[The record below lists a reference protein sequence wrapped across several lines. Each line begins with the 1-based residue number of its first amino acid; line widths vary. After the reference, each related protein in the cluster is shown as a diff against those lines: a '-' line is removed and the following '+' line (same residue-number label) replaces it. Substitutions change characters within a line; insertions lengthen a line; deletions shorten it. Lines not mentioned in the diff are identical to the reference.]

1 MDETHSLLLVDDDAR
16 LTDLVSRYLKE
27 HGYRVREVANLAGM
41 RRALAEKH
49 FDLILLDAGLPDGDG
64 IRACQQLR
72 SEGIETP
79 IVLLTARGDE
89 IDRVLGLEF
98 GADDYLSKPVSP
110 RELLA
115 RIRARLRRAQPVGAA
130 PRLAAE
136 PIRFGNFRLDL
147 EQRLLFQADE
157 QLRLTSGEF
166 AILAALAEHAGR
178 PLTRDHLM
186 NLARGEDYSSADR
199 SIDVMV
205 SRLRKLIEDDSRN
218 PRYLQT
224 VWGVGYVLVLSGE
237 KR

>member
-1 MDETHSLLLVDDDAR
+1 MDDSHSLLLVDDDAR

-72 SEGIETP
+72 SEGVETP

-98 GADDYLSKPVSP
+98 GADDYLAKPVSP

-115 RIRARLRRAQPVGAA
+115 RIRARLRRTQPAGAA

-136 PIRFGNFRLDL
+136 PIRFGQFRLDL
-147 EQRLLFQADE
+147 EQRLLFRDTE
-157 QLRLTSGEF
+157 QLKLTSGEF

>member
-16 LTDLVSRYLKE
+16 LTDLVARYLKE
-27 HGYRVREVANLAGM
+27 HGYRVREAANLAGM
-41 RRALAEKH
+41 RRALAERH
-49 FDLILLDAGLPDGDG
+49 VDLILLDVGLPDGDG

-72 SEGIETP
+72 TEGVDTP
-79 IVLLTARGDE
+79 IILLTARGDE

-115 RIRARLRRAQPVGAA
+115 RIRARLRRVTPVGAA
-130 PRLAAE
+130 PRVGSE
-136 PIRFGNFRLDL
+136 PIRFGAFALDL
-147 EQRLLFQADE
+147 EQRQLLRDHTA
-157 QLRLTSGEF
+157 LRLTSGEF

-205 SRLRKLIEDDSRN
+205 SRLRKLIEDDSRH
-218 PRYLQT
+218 PRFLQT
-224 VWGVGYVLVLSGE
+224 VWGVGYVLVLSGTP
-237 KR
+237 R

>member
-1 MDETHSLLLVDDDAR
+1 
-16 LTDLVSRYLKE
+16 
-27 HGYRVREVANLAGM
+27 M
-41 RRALAEKH
+41 RRALAERH

-72 SEGIETP
+72 AEGLETP

-98 GADDYLSKPVSP
+98 GADDYLAKPVSP

-115 RIRARLRRAQPVGAA
+115 RIRARLRRVAPVGSA

-136 PIRFGNFRLDL
+136 PFRFGDFELDL
-147 EQRLLFQADE
+147 GQRLLRRSGE
-157 QLRLTSGEF
+157 LLRLTSGEF

-186 NLARGEDYSSADR
+186 NLARGEDYQSTDR

-205 SRLRKLIEDDSRN
+205 SRLRKLIEDDSKN
-218 PRYLQT
+218 PRFIQT
-224 VWGVGYVLVLSGE
+224 VWGVGYVLVPSGVP
-237 KR
+237 R

>member
-1 MDETHSLLLVDDDAR
+1 MEEGHSLLLVDDDAR
-16 LTDLVSRYLKE
+16 LTDLVAQYLRE
-27 HGYRVREVANLAGM
+27 HGYKVRETVNLAGM

-72 SEGIETP
+72 SDGLATP

-98 GADDYLSKPVSP
+98 GADDYLAKPVSP

-115 RIRARLRRAQPVGAA
+115 RIRARLRRTAPVGAA
-130 PRLAAE
+130 PRTKAE
-136 PIRFGNFRLDL
+136 PIRFGAFELDL
-147 EQRLLFQADE
+147 EQRLLTRGDE
-157 QLRLTSGEF
+157 SLRLTSGEF

-205 SRLRKLIEDDSRN
+205 SRLRKLIEDDSRH
-218 PRYLQT
+218 PRFLQT
-224 VWGVGYVLVLSGE
+224 VWGVGYVLVPSGAP
-237 KR
+237 R

>member
-1 MDETHSLLLVDDDAR
+1 MDDTHTLLLVDDDAR
-16 LTDLVSRYLKE
+16 LTDLVARYLRE
-27 HGYRVREVANLAGM
+27 HGYRVRETVNLAGM
-41 RRALAEKH
+41 RRALAERH

-72 SEGIETP
+72 AEGLETP

-98 GADDYLSKPVSP
+98 GADDYLAKPVSP

-115 RIRARLRRAQPVGAA
+115 RIRARLRRVAPVGAA
-130 PRLAAE
+130 PRLTAE
-136 PIRFGNFRLDL
+136 PFRFGDFELDL
-147 EQRLLFQADE
+147 GQRLLRRSGE
-157 QLRLTSGEF
+157 LLRLTSGEF

-186 NLARGEDYSSADR
+186 NLARGEDYQSADR

-205 SRLRKLIEDDSRN
+205 SRLRKLIEDDSKN
-218 PRYLQT
+218 PRFIQT
-224 VWGVGYVLVLSGE
+224 VWGVGYVLVQSGVP
-237 KR
+237 R